1 MARPLPA
8 RCAAGPAGRGGRLA
22 GAPGA
27 AAASPGRAS
36 RLFRWRRPAAGARPK
51 PKFDS
56 DNLERWIKRVDQASE
71 YAVSEAFFLQKSR
84 YPQGPCGPVTSLET
98 LEQLQDHDEACEE
111 AQELLS
117 NWMKSKLQLELVS
130 DGEEEV
136 DSALLEKPS
145 AAPLKYERFDD
156 LCSYLEHELE
166 SSSVQEYLQH
176 LLQSEAVNCGIVE
189 GLRLEDI
196 KEKQKLADPRII
208 MELRHKQ
215 VKENRMRRQ
224 KALELQRQEKS
235 VKKSVLSEAK
245 LQAQEEDRR
254 KALKAKEEEI
264 QREMVKLRKEM
275 AEKRH
280 SMAEA
285 WRTEGKR
292 QGKSQKPS
300 MQEVSITAS
309 SPRVLKKE
317 EQGEEKQR
325 KAQELLRRIHT
336 NKQRCMQRHFSAWLK
351 VILEHRIKIGKAR
364 ALADWKCQL
373 KALRAWRNYTW
384 ARKVEQETQ
393 QLQVHL
399 QDQNRK
405 TQLSAEHN
413 QRRLLR
419 CCFLA
424 WQRWSQAETEKRE
437 LQIKR
442 EETKRKMVQLLEAV
456 SLQKGGLDRPLE
468 VNKPEREVNHH
479 QDLQQDMPTETCLIE
494 KESDQTR
501 DHSCWDAAHTS
512 HSFRKPK
519 FAWEITLKH
528 AAPRAQDQA
537 VYRNQITTF
546 PQQFQAPGPKTVPA
560 YGSRFEHRHAFQQR
574 LIEEQRQQL
583 QKQQELILELQQN
596 QRLSIVKEEAAQAT
610 AVTQLL
616 NNSASQTREEKTKG
630 EKQSECKNTSHL
642 CPPVSHGP
650 ENTRTVMRGRRPSRQ
665 LTSAHPILKAME
677 ERATQRAERRK
688 KLEEAKQQREEEKL
702 AQLKA
707 EEEARQ
713 RKEAEEKEAQQ
724 EKRREE
730 RRQQKLKEL
739 EKQRRLEK
747 ERQLQKKARDHYEKV
762 LLRKLGMLPW
772 KRLKEQAQEN
782 LLVAQRHHCLGLQR
796 KCLMTWLQHTQES
809 LVEKMSRAED
819 FYSHALLRWV
829 FRNWLKYKNYLSTLE
844 ERASILHATCLM
856 RKYFWAWFDLIM
868 EEKSTLWEKLKI
880 ATEHSNKRLMLNAF
894 KAWRQYPLLM
904 KKEREREERR
914 NQLRRRVAEILPD
927 FDMTEE
933 SQRRPGKGTKR
944 LIQVPCDL
952 PTD

>member
-1 MARPLPA
+1 SSFFKL
-8 RCAAGPAGRGGRLA
+8 
-22 GAPGA
+22 
-27 AAASPGRAS
+27 
-36 RLFRWRRPAAGARPK
+36 
-51 PKFDS
+51 
-56 DNLERWIKRVDQASE
+56 KRVEQASE
-71 YAVSEAFFLQKSR
+71 YAVSEAFSLQKSR

-98 LEQLQDHDEACEE
+98 TEQLQDYDEASEE

-117 NWMKSKLQLELVS
+117 NWMKSKLQLELMS

-136 DSALLEKPS
+136 ETVLLEKPC
-145 AAPLKYERFDD
+145 AAPLKYEQFDD

-176 LLQSEAVNCGIVE
+176 LLQSEVVNRGIVE
-189 GLRLEDI
+189 DLRLEDI
-196 KEKQKLADPRII
+196 KEKQKFADPRII

-224 KALELQRQEKS
+224 KALEVQRQEKS
-235 VKKSVLSEAK
+235 LKKSVLSEAK

-254 KALKAKEEEI
+254 KALKAKEKI

-280 SMAEA
+280 TMAEA

-292 QGKSQKPS
+292 QEKSQKLS

-309 SPRVLKKE
+309 PPLVLKKE

-336 NKQRCMQRHFSAWLK
+336 NKRRCMQRHFSAWLK
-351 VILEHRIKIGKAR
+351 VILEHRIKMGKAR
-364 ALADWKCQL
+364 VLADWKCQM

-384 ARKVEQETQ
+384 AQKVEQETQ
-393 QLQVHL
+393 QLEVHL

-405 TQLSAEHN
+405 KQLSVEHN

-424 WQRWSQAETEKRE
+424 WQRWSQAEAEKRE

-442 EETKRKMVQLLEAV
+442 EETKRKMAQLVEAV
-456 SLQKGGLDRPLE
+456 SLGKGGLDRPVE
-468 VNKPEREVNHH
+468 VNKPGTAEVNHH
-479 QDLQQDMPTETCLIE
+479 QDLQQDKVNPSCVVL
-494 KESDQTR
+494 

-512 HSFRKPK
+512 HSYRKPK

-528 AAPRAQDQA
+528 AAPSVQDQA
-537 VYRNQITTF
+537 VYRNQIATL
-546 PQQFQAPGPKTVPA
+546 PQQFRTPGPKTAPA
-560 YGSRFEHRHAFQQR
+560 YGSCFEHRYAFQQR

-583 QKQQELILELQQN
+583 QKQQELILELQEN
-596 QRLSIVKEEAAQAT
+596 QRLSRAKEEAAQAM

-616 NNSASQTREEKTKG
+616 NNSASQTREEKPKR
-630 EKQSECKNTSHL
+630 EKQSRCKNTNHL
-642 CPPVSHGP
+642 SPPVSHGP
-650 ENTRTVMRGRRPSRQ
+650 ENTRAVMQGRRPSSQ

-677 ERATQRAERRK
+677 ERATQRAERRR
-688 KLEEAKQQREEEKL
+688 KLEEAKQRREEEKL

-747 ERQLQKKARDHYEKV
+747 EKQLQKKARDHYEKV
-762 LLRKLGMLPW
+762 LLRKLGMVPW
-772 KRLKEQAQEN
+772 KRLKEQAKEN
-782 LLVAQRHHCLGLQR
+782 LVVAERHHCLGLQR
-796 KCLMTWLQHTQES
+796 KCLITWLQHTQGS
-809 LVEKMSRAED
+809 LTEKVSRAED
-819 FYSHALLRWV
+819 FYSHTLLRRG
-829 FRNWLKYKNYLSTLE
+829 FRKWLKYKDYLSTLE
-844 ERASILHATCLM
+844 ERASTLHAACLM
-856 RKYFWAWFDLIM
+856 RKYFWAWFDVIM

-894 KAWRQYPLLM
+894 KAWKQYPLLM

-927 FDMTEE
+927 FQT
-933 SQRRPGKGTKR
+933 
-944 LIQVPCDL
+944 
-952 PTD
+952 

>member
-1 MARPLPA
+1 LK
-8 RCAAGPAGRGGRLA
+8 
-22 GAPGA
+22 
-27 AAASPGRAS
+27 RA
-36 RLFRWRRPAAGARPK
+36 
-51 PKFDS
+51 
-56 DNLERWIKRVDQASE
+56 DQASE
-71 YAVSEAFFLQKSR
+71 YAASEAFFLQKSR
-84 YPQGPCGPVTSLET
+84 YPRGPCGPVTSWEPLEH
-98 LEQLQDHDEACEE
+98 LQDHDEACEE

-156 LCSYLEHELE
+156 LCGYLEHELE

-176 LLQSEAVNCGIVE
+176 LLQSDVVNCGIVE

-196 KEKQKLADPRII
+196 KEKQKPADPRII

-235 VKKSVLSEAK
+235 LKESVLSEAK
-245 LQAQEEDRR
+245 LQTQEEDRR
-254 KALKAKEEEI
+254 KALKAEEEI

-280 SMAEA
+280 TMAEA

-292 QGKSQKPS
+292 QEKCQKLS

-309 SPRVLKKE
+309 PPLVLKKE
-317 EQGEEKQR
+317 EQEEEKQR
-325 KAQELLRRIHT
+325 RAQELLRRIHT

-351 VILEHRIKIGKAR
+351 VILEHRIKMGKAR
-364 ALADWKCQL
+364 ALAEWKCQL

-384 ARKVEQETQ
+384 AQKVEQETQ
-393 QLQVHL
+393 QLQVYL

-424 WQRWSQAETEKRE
+424 WQRWSRAETEKRE

-442 EETKRKMVQLLEAV
+442 EEAKRKMSQLLEAV
-456 SLQKGGLDRPLE
+456 SLGQGGLDRPLE
-468 VNKPEREVNHH
+468 VNKPGAAEVNHH
-479 QDLQQDMPTETCLIE
+479 RDMQHKKVSP
-494 KESDQTR
+494 SHVPDQTR
-501 DHSCWDAAHTS
+501 DRSCWDAAHIP
-512 HSFRKPK
+512 HSYRKPK
-519 FAWEITLKH
+519 FAWEVTQKH
-528 AAPRAQDQA
+528 AAPSAQDQA
-537 VYRNQITTF
+537 VYRNQITTL
-546 PQQFQAPGPKTVPA
+546 PQQFQARGPRTAPA

-583 QKQQELILELQQN
+583 QKQQELILELQEN
-596 QRLSIVKEEAAQAT
+596 QRLTRVKEEAAQAT

-616 NNSASQTREEKTKG
+616 NKSASQTREEK
-630 EKQSECKNTSHL
+630 QSRCKNTTHL
-642 CPPVSHGP
+642 SPPVSHGP
-650 ENTRTVMRGRRPSRQ
+650 ENTKAVMQGRRPSSQ

-677 ERATQRAERRK
+677 ERATQRAERRR

-747 ERQLQKKARDHYEKV
+747 ERQLQKKAREHYEKV
-762 LLRKLGMLPW
+762 LLRKLGMVPW

-782 LLVAQRHHCLGLQR
+782 LLVAQRHHCLSLQR

-809 LVEKMSRAED
+809 LMERMSRAED
-819 FYSHALLRWV
+819 FYSHTLLRWG
-829 FRNWLKYKNYLSTLE
+829 FSNWLKYKNYLSTLE
-844 ERASILHATCLM
+844 ERANTLHAACLM
-856 RKYFWAWFDLIM
+856 KKYFWAWFDLIM
-868 EEKSTLWEKLKI
+868 EEKSILWEKLKI
-880 ATEHSNKRLMLNAF
+880 AAEHSNKRLMLNAL

-927 FDMTEE
+927 FQT
-933 SQRRPGKGTKR
+933 
-944 LIQVPCDL
+944 
-952 PTD
+952 

>member
-1 MARPLPA
+1 L
-8 RCAAGPAGRGGRLA
+8 
-22 GAPGA
+22 
-27 AAASPGRAS
+27 
-36 RLFRWRRPAAGARPK
+36 K
-51 PKFDS
+51 T
-56 DNLERWIKRVDQASE
+56 VDQASE
-71 YAVSEAFFLQKSR
+71 YAVSEAFSLQKSR
-84 YPQGPCGPVTSLET
+84 YPLGPCGPVTSLET
-98 LEQLQDHDEACEE
+98 VEQLQDHDEACEE

-117 NWMKSKLQLELVS
+117 NWMKSKLQLELMS
-130 DGEEEV
+130 DGDEEV
-136 DSALLEKPS
+136 DSVLLEKPS

-176 LLQSEAVNCGIVE
+176 LLQSEVVNCGIVE
-189 GLRLEDI
+189 DLRLEGI

-235 VKKSVLSEAK
+235 LQKSVLSKAK

-264 QREMVKLRKEM
+264 QREVVKLRKEM

-280 SMAEA
+280 TMAEA

-292 QGKSQKPS
+292 QEKSQKLS
-300 MQEVSITAS
+300 VQEVSITAS
-309 SPRVLKKE
+309 PPLVLKKE
-317 EQGEEKQR
+317 EQGEEKQK

-351 VILEHRIKIGKAR
+351 VILEHRIKMGKAR

-384 ARKVEQETQ
+384 VQKVEQETQ
-393 QLQVHL
+393 QLEVRL

-405 TQLSAEHN
+405 EQLSAEHN
-413 QRRLLR
+413 RRRLLR

-424 WQRWSQAETEKRE
+424 WQRWSQAEREKRE

-442 EETKRKMVQLLEAV
+442 EEMKRKMAQLLEAV
-456 SLQKGGLDRPLE
+456 SLGKGGLDRPLE
-468 VNKPEREVNHH
+468 VNTPGTAEVNHH
-479 QDLQQDMPTETCLIE
+479 QGLQKDKVNPSHVALE
-494 KESDQTR
+494 
-501 DHSCWDAAHTS
+501 HPCWDAAHTS
-512 HSFRKPK
+512 HSYRKPK

-528 AAPRAQDQA
+528 AAPSAQDQA
-537 VYRNQITTF
+537 AYRNQIATL
-546 PQQFQAPGPKTVPA
+546 PQQFQAPGPKTAPA

-583 QKQQELILELQQN
+583 QKQQELILELQEN
-596 QRLSIVKEEAAQAT
+596 QRLSRAKEEAAQAM
-610 AVTQLL
+610 AVTQSL
-616 NNSASQTREEKTKG
+616 NNSASQTREEKPKR
-630 EKQSECKNTSHL
+630 EKQSRCKNTTHL
-642 CPPVSHGP
+642 SPPVSHGP
-650 ENTRTVMRGRRPSRQ
+650 ENTRAVMQDRRSSSQ

-677 ERATQRAERRK
+677 ERAAQRAERRR
-688 KLEEAKQQREEEKL
+688 KLEEAKQRREEEKL

-713 RKEAEEKEAQQ
+713 GKEAEEKEAQQ

-747 ERQLQKKARDHYEKV
+747 EQKLQKKARDHYEKV
-762 LLRKLGMLPW
+762 LLRKLGMVPW
-772 KRLKEQAQEN
+772 KRLKEQAKEN
-782 LLVAQRHHCLGLQR
+782 LVVAQRHHCLGLQR
-796 KCLMTWLQHTQES
+796 KCLMTWLQHTQGS
-809 LVEKMSRAED
+809 LTEKVSRAED
-819 FYSHALLRWV
+819 FYSHTLLRRG
-829 FRNWLKYKNYLSTLE
+829 FRNWLKYKDYLSTLE
-844 ERASILHATCLM
+844 ERASTLHAACLM

-868 EEKSTLWEKLKI
+868 EEKSTLQEKLKI
-880 ATEHSNKRLMLNAF
+880 AAEYSNKRLMLNAF

-927 FDMTEE
+927 FQT
-933 SQRRPGKGTKR
+933 
-944 LIQVPCDL
+944 
-952 PTD
+952 

>member
-1 MARPLPA
+1 M
-8 RCAAGPAGRGGRLA
+8 
-22 GAPGA
+22 
-27 AAASPGRAS
+27 
-36 RLFRWRRPAAGARPK
+36 
-51 PKFDS
+51 
-56 DNLERWIKRVDQASE
+56 
-71 YAVSEAFFLQKSR
+71 
-84 YPQGPCGPVTSLET
+84 
-98 LEQLQDHDEACEE
+98 EQLQDHDEAREE

-117 NWMKSKLQLELVS
+117 NWMKSKLQRELMS

-136 DSALLEKPS
+136 DSVLLEKPP
-145 AAPLKYERFDD
+145 AAPLKRERFDD
-156 LCSYLEHELE
+156 LCSHLEHELE

-176 LLQSEAVNCGIVE
+176 LLQSEAVNRGILE
-189 GLRLEDI
+189 DLRLEDI
-196 KEKQKLADPRII
+196 KEKQKPADPRII

-224 KALELQRQEKS
+224 KALELQRQETS
-235 VKKSVLSEAK
+235 LKKSVLFEAK
-245 LQAQEEDRR
+245 LQAQEEARR

-280 SMAEA
+280 TMAEA

-292 QGKSQKPS
+292 QEKSQKLS
-300 MQEVSITAS
+300 TQEVAITAS
-309 SPRVLKKE
+309 PPLVLEEE

-351 VILEHRIKIGKAR
+351 VILEHRIKMGKAR
-364 ALADWKCQL
+364 AFADWKCQQ

-384 ARKVEQETQ
+384 AQKVEQATQ

-405 TQLSAEHN
+405 NQLSAEHN

-442 EETKRKMVQLLEAV
+442 EATKRKMAQLLEAV
-456 SLQKGGLDRPLE
+456 SLGKGGLDRPPA
-468 VNKPEREVNHH
+468 VNKPGTAEVNHH
-479 QDLQQDMPTETCLIE
+479 QDLQQDKPTETCRVQ
-494 KESDQTR
+494 KEPDQTR

-512 HSFRKPK
+512 HSYRRPK

-528 AAPRAQDQA
+528 AAPSARDQA
-537 VYRNQITTF
+537 VYGNQTAPL
-546 PQQFQAPGPKTVPA
+546 PQQFQAPGPKTAPA

-583 QKQQELILELQQN
+583 RKQQELILELQEN
-596 QRLSIVKEEAAQAT
+596 QRLSRAKEEAAQAT
-610 AVTQLL
+610 AVSQLL
-616 NNSASQTREEKTKG
+616 NISASQTREEKLKR
-630 EKQSECKNTSHL
+630 ENQSRCKNTTPLS
-642 CPPVSHGP
+642 PPVSCGP
-650 ENTRTVMRGRRPSRQ
+650 ENTTAAMQSRRPSSQ

-677 ERATQRAERRK
+677 ERAAQRAERRR
-688 KLEEAKQQREEEKL
+688 KLEEAKQRKEEEKL

-739 EKQRRLEK
+739 EKQRRLER
-747 ERQLQKKARDHYEKV
+747 EQQLQKKARDHYEKV
-762 LLRKLGMLPW
+762 LLRKLGMVPW
-772 KRLKEQAQEN
+772 KRLKEQAKEN
-782 LLVAQRHHCLGLQR
+782 LVVAERHHRLGLQR
-796 KCLMTWLQHTQES
+796 KCLMSWLQHTQGS
-809 LVEKMSRAED
+809 LTEKVSRAED
-819 FYSHALLRWV
+819 FYSRTLLRRG
-829 FRNWLKYKNYLSTLE
+829 FRNWLKYKDYLSTLE
-844 ERASILHATCLM
+844 EGVSTLHAACLM
-856 RKYFWAWFDLIM
+856 RRYFSAWFDWIT
-868 EEKSTLWEKLKI
+868 EEKSTLQEKLKI
-880 ATEHSNKRLMLNAF
+880 ATEHSNKRLTLNAL

-904 KKEREREERR
+904 KREREREERR

-927 FDMTEE
+927 F
-933 SQRRPGKGTKR
+933 QA
-944 LIQVPCDL
+944 
-952 PTD
+952 